1 MNANIDKKQKQF
13 DEKATPLK
21 AFELIDDNI
30 DDTELIQLIEQICI
44 GEIILLYNF
53 IMFCLQINSTWNF

>member
-1 MNANIDKKQKQF
+1 MNANIDKKHKQLN
-13 DEKATPLK
+13 EK

-44 GEIILLYNF
+44 GEIKLLYNF
-53 IMFCLQINSTWNF
+53 IMFCLQSNSTWNF

>member
-1 MNANIDKKQKQF
+1 MLTLKKKQRQL

-44 GEIILLYNF
+44 GEIKLLYNF
-53 IMFCLQINSTWNF
+53 TMFCLQSNST

>member
-1 MNANIDKKQKQF
+1 MLTLKKKQRQL

-30 DDTELIQLIEQICI
+30 DDTELIQLNEQICI
-44 GEIILLYNF
+44 GEI
-53 IMFCLQINSTWNF
+53 